1 VNTLAPTKTLSIVVP
16 CYNSADYMRRGL
28 DTLVIGGDEVEILIV
43 DDGSSDATGLI
54 ASDYEQRYP
63 GIVRAITKLN
73 GGHGSAVNTGI
84 DEASG
89 RYLKVVD
96 SDDWVDAVAYGRVL
110 ETLRG
115 FGAPASAASSSQVD
129 VAVLGDG
136 SPHVAEIDVLLS
148 NFVYEK
154 VGKRRK
160 RAVRYAGVL
169 PQGKVFG
176 WEAFGQFRNTQYI
189 LMHSLIYR
197 TQLLR
202 DCGLRLPEHTFY
214 VDNLYAFVPL
224 QHAKT
229 MYYLNVDFYR
239 YFIGRAD
246 QSINENV
253 MMRRLDQQLRVNR
266 MMQQELP
273 SAGSVPPQMHNYL
286 MHYFGIICVVSS
298 MMLIRSGT
306 ADSLSKKDALWA
318 TLRREQPRTY
328 RKVRRTFLGH
338 LMHLPRPGGR
348 RVTVAAY
355 KVVRWVVGF
364 N

>member
-1 VNTLAPTKTLSIVVP
+1 MKTLSIVVP

-28 DTLVIGGDEVEILIV
+28 DTLVLGGAEVEVLII
-43 DDGSSDATGLI
+43 DDGSSDATSLI
-54 ASDYEQRYP
+54 ASEYEQRYP

-89 RYLKVVD
+89 RYIKVVD
-96 SDDWVDAVAYGRVL
+96 SDDWVDARAYERVL

-115 FGAPASAASSSQVD
+115 FGGAASSSSPSMDVLPQGD
-129 VAVLGDG
+129 VAEL
-136 SPHVAEIDVLLS
+136 DVLLS

-154 VGKRRK
+154 AGRRRK

-169 PQGKVFG
+169 PQGQVFG
-176 WEAFGQFRNTQYI
+176 WESFGRFRNTQYI

-246 QSINENV
+246 QSVNENV

-266 MMQQELP
+266 LMQQELP
-273 SAGSVPPQMHNYL
+273 AAGSVPPQMHNYL

-306 ADSLSKKDALWA
+306 AESLDKKSALWA

-355 KVVRWVVGF
+355 KVARWVVGF

>member
-1 VNTLAPTKTLSIVVP
+1 VNTLAPSKTLTVVVP
-16 CYNSADYMRRGL
+16 CYNSAEYMRRGL

-43 DDGSSDATGLI
+43 NDGSTDGTAAI
-54 ASDYEQRYP
+54 AAEYEQRYP
-63 GIVRAITKLN
+63 GIVRAITKPN
-73 GGHGSAVNTGI
+73 GGHGSAVNAGI
-84 DEASG
+84 DHAAG

-96 SDDWVDAVAYGRVL
+96 SDDWVDPVAYARVL
-110 ETLRG
+110 ETLNR
-115 FGAPASAASSSQVD
+115 FGAQVD
-129 VAVLGDG
+129 VGEL
-136 SPHVAEIDVLLS
+136 DVLLS

-154 VGKRRK
+154 AGKRRK
-160 RAVRYAGVL
+160 SAVRYAGVL
-169 PQGKVFG
+169 PQGRVFG
-176 WEAFGQFRNTQYI
+176 WESFGRFRHTQYI

-239 YFIGRAD
+239 YFIGRED

-266 MMQQELP
+266 LMQQELP
-273 SAGSVPPQMHNYL
+273 TAGSVPPQMHNYL

-306 ADSLSKKDALWA
+306 RQSLDQKDALWA
-318 TLRREQPRTY
+318 SLRREQPRTY
-328 RKVRRTFLGH
+328 RKVRRTFLGQ
-338 LMHLPRPGGR
+338 LINLPRPGGR

-355 KVVRWVVGF
+355 KVARWVVGF